1 MEIKHVNY
9 VKKYQLISK
18 IWDSSIIGKGTLSR
32 FLSKQLIPK
41 AKGELISKTIYGFD
55 LLINPAIDNGVE
67 NSLYYFGTYE
77 KGTLDFIK
85 KNLSEGEVFFD
96 IGANI
101 GLMSIFSS
109 YCVGKTGKVYAFEA
123 NPETA
128 KLLQYNIELNKINNI
143 TIIDKAAGNAT
154 GKIKIYNN
162 WAVNR
167 GGATLIKPK
176 QETDSFEVDLIKI
189 DAITEYDSMN
199 IGMIKIDVE
208 GFEMDVLRGLEKI
221 LQKSNAPKLIIEC
234 SADRNNNYDSVFE
247 IYDFIKKV
255 NKYKIYKL
263 SKGKE
268 RLGDL
273 VEIQNKEELP
283 KHDNIFCLNSNE

>member
-85 KNLSEGEVFFD
+85 KNLSEGDVFFD

-143 TIIDKAAGNAT
+143 TIIDKAVGNAT

-189 DAITEYDSMN
+189 DSITEYDSMK

-221 LQKSNAPKLIIEC
+221 LQKSKAPKLIVEC

>member
-18 IWDSSIIGKGTLSR
+18 IWDSSLIGKGTLSR

-41 AKGELISKTIYGFD
+41 ATGELINKTIYGFD

-67 NSLYYFGTYE
+67 HSLYYFGTYE
-77 KGTLDFIK
+77 KGTLNFIK
-85 KNLSEGEVFFD
+85 QNLKEGEVFFD

-101 GLMSIFSS
+101 GLMSIFAS
-109 YCVGKTGKVYAFEA
+109 YCVGKTGSVFAFEA

-128 KLLQYNIELNKINNI
+128 KLLKFNINLNKINNI
-143 TIIDKAAGNAT
+143 NIIDKAVGNDI

-167 GGATLIKPK
+167 GGATLIKPE
-176 QETDSFEVDLIKI
+176 QETDSFDVDLIKI
-189 DAITEYDSMN
+189 DAIEEYYSKD
-199 IGMIKIDVE
+199 IKMIKIDVE
-208 GFEMDVLRGLEKI
+208 GFEMDVLKGLEKI
-221 LQKSNAPKLIIEC
+221 LQKNNAPKLIIEC

-247 IYDFIKKV
+247 IYDFVKKV

-268 RLGDL
+268 RIGEL
-273 VEIQNKEELP
+273 VEILSKEDLP
-283 KHDNIFCLNSNE
+283 KHDNIFCII